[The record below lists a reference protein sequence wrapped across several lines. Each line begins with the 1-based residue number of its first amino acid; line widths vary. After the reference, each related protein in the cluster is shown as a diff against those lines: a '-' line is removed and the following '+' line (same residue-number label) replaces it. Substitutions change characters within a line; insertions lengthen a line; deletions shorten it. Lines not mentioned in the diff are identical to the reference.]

1 MSSKTGHEPNLLK
14 LYSNRILALASDLP
28 HVGRL
33 ANPHASSKR
42 RAPLCGSMVTI
53 DIAMENGVITE
64 YAQDV
69 KACALGQASAA
80 ILGENIIGCSI
91 VQVRTARD
99 QMASMLRE
107 NGPVPEAPFEG
118 FEVLVPARDF
128 ANRHASILLAVEATL
143 DAMSQLQHADC
154 A

>member
-1 MSSKTGHEPNLLK
+1 MSLKAGHEPDLLK
-14 LYSNRILALASDLP
+14 LYSNRILALATDLS

-42 RAPLCGSMVTI
+42 RAPLCGSMVII
-53 DIAMENGVITE
+53 DIAMDNGVITE
-64 YAQDV
+64 FAQDV

-80 ILGENIIGCSI
+80 VFAANVIGCTAE
-91 VQVRTARD
+91 QVRTARAE
-99 QMASMLRE
+99 MASMLKE
-107 NGPVPEAPFEG
+107 NGPAPEAPFEG
-118 FEVLVPARDF
+118 FEVLIPARDF

-143 DAMSQLQHADC
+143 DAVSQLQQADC

>member
-1 MSSKTGHEPNLLK
+1 MSSKTGHAPDLLK

-64 YAQDV
+64 
-69 KACALGQASAA
+69 
-80 ILGENIIGCSI
+80 
-91 VQVRTARD
+91 
-99 QMASMLRE
+99 
-107 NGPVPEAPFEG
+107 
-118 FEVLVPARDF
+118 
-128 ANRHASILLAVEATL
+128 
-143 DAMSQLQHADC
+143 
-154 A
+154 

>member
-1 MSSKTGHEPNLLK
+1 MSSKNGHEPDLLK
-14 LYSNRILALASDLP
+14 LYSNQILALASDLP

-99 QMASMLRE
+99 QMAAMLRE

>member
-1 MSSKTGHEPNLLK
+1 MSSKTGHEPDLLK

-99 QMASMLRE
+99 QMAAMLRE